1 MTGKDLINNLR
12 ELKNKRGD
20 NQFLNDNRQLLLA
33 QISNSGTEELSAWKR
48 FVISFENLAKTS
60 ARPVVSVAT
69 FILVILSVGI
79 FGTDYLQSS
88 KPNDSLYIARVF
100 SEKLKV
106 NTTFDEINRD
116 KLASKYALSH
126 AEDIVLIL
134 SDESFH
140 SEENSQAVARLT
152 EDFKEEINKA
162 SLSISNLE
170 KNNTETFVAVNTDTE
185 KNNDNDEEEK
195 EINNNIEENGEDD
208 LMMIAENNKEENGI
222 EIAISNNNEQASSS
236 EEIIEQELAQIEEK
250 LNGTSSQDIF
260 LEITTLFEEKRFQE
274 AREKLVILK
283 ESLK

>member
-1 MTGKDLINNLR
+1 MTGKELINNLR
-12 ELKNKRGD
+12 ELKNKRDD
-20 NQFLNDNRQLLLA
+20 NQFLQDNRQLLLA
-33 QISNSGTEELSAWKR
+33 QISNSGTEKLSAWKK

-60 ARPVVSVAT
+60 ARPAVSIAA

-100 SEKLKV
+100 SEKLRV
-106 NTTFDEINRD
+106 NTTFDEINRE

-134 SDESFH
+134 SDENFH
-140 SEENSQAVARLT
+140 SEENSQTVARLS

-162 SLSISNLE
+162 SVSLSNLE
-170 KNNTETFVAVNTDTE
+170 KNNNSDIVVAVD
-185 KNNDNDEEEK
+185 NNDNNTNNDDTKEGE
-195 EINNNIEENGEDD
+195 EINNDEDD
-208 LMMIAENNKEENGI
+208 IMVIAENNREENGI
-222 EIAISNNNEQASSS
+222 EIAISNEEPVSSS
-236 EEIIEQELAQIEEK
+236 EEIIEQELAQIETK
-250 LNGTSSQDIF
+250 LNSTSSQDIF

>member
-1 MTGKDLINNLR
+1 MTGKELINNLR
-12 ELKNKRGD
+12 ELKNKRDD
-20 NQFLNDNRQLLLA
+20 NQFLKDNRQLLLA
-33 QISNSGTEELSAWKR
+33 QISNSGTEKLSTWKK

-69 FILVILSVGI
+69 FILVLVSVGI
-79 FGTDYLQSS
+79 FGTDYLQTS
-88 KPNDSLYIARVF
+88 KPNDSLYIARVL

-134 SDESFH
+134 SDENFH
-140 SEENSQAVARLT
+140 SEENSQTVARLT

-162 SLSISNLE
+162 SVSLSNLE
-170 KNNTETFVAVNTDTE
+170 KNNNETFVAV
-185 KNNDNDEEEK
+185 KNNTELENNEEEK
-195 EINNNIEENGEDD
+195 IDNIEENEEDD
-208 LMMIAENNKEENGI
+208 LMIIAENNKEENGI
-222 EIAISNNNEQASSS
+222 EIAISNEEPVSSS